1 VQHSSWADR
10 LEFVDDDD
18 RLVGFAGVL
27 PVRLLFERAGLSAAM
42 SDAASSRC
50 TTAASC
56 WSIWL

>member
-1 VQHSSWADR
+1 
-10 LEFVDDDD
+10 
-18 RLVGFAGVL
+18 VL

-42 SDAASSRC
+42 SDAGSSRC